1 MLANLITNTG
11 GRKFV
16 LSVLALASAV
26 GMHLAGVELT
36 DNMMIFLLGISG
48 IYGTVNVSK
57 SFVDKKPSSKAGPDV
72 NMQNQAILSEHEK
85 AIFGLAQRQE
95 DLYNLIINN
104 GGNNGSSINA
114 GQVPTGQQGQIG

>member
-16 LSVLALASAV
+16 LSVLALAAAA
-26 GMHLAGVELT
+26 GMHLGGVELT

-57 SFVDKKPSSKAGPDV
+57 SYVDKRDDKENKGSDLTAQHHSAL
-72 NMQNQAILSEHEK
+72 IEHEN
-85 AIFGLAQRQE
+85 AIKLLANKQE
-95 DLYNLIINN
+95 DLYNLIISN
-104 GGNNGSSINA
+104 GGNNGSSSNV
-114 GQVPTGQQGQIG
+114 GNVPRGQQG